1 MTQVMANPFLEE
13 NYEEYYE
20 EVFSEYNIRK
30 EDVPYHPYYYT
41 PQGKN
46 KMNDPLYKAVQEFKK
61 SRKPK
66 AGQRPTKRTNILK
79 EISQQDEINRKEII
93 EEWITEKTQK
103 DSKLGRPKKYTELEI
118 RAIQDAHIEW
128 EFGFKK
134 ISAILSNKPLSER
147 DSKLFIFLLF
157 RAEWK
162 DEDIKALLNRIFEGK
177 SKMSPIQAK
186 RLKEQGMD
194 YLSN

>member
-1 MTQVMANPFLEE
+1 MSETMANPFLEE
-13 NYEEYYE
+13 DYFES
-20 EVFSEYNIRK
+20 VFSDFGLRK

-46 KMNDPLYKAVQEFKK
+46 KMNDPLYKVIQQFKQD
-61 SRKPK
+61 RAPK
-66 AGQRPTKRTNILK
+66 AKRPKNKTNILK
-79 EISQQDEINRKEII
+79 EISEQDLLNRKELIN
-93 EEWITEKTQK
+93 EWVSEKVEK

-157 RAEWK
+157 RAEWN

>member
-1 MTQVMANPFLEE
+1 MTQTMANPFLEE
-13 NYEEYYE
+13 DYYE
-20 EVFSEYNIRK
+20 SVFSDFGIRK
-30 EDVPYHPYYYT
+30 EDIPYHPYYYT
-41 PQGKN
+41 PQGRD

-61 SRKPK
+61 DRTPK
-66 AGQRPTKRTNILK
+66 TGQRPKPTNILK
-79 EISQQDEINRKEII
+79 QISKQDVLNRKEILNEWVSERI
-93 EEWITEKTQK
+93 EK

-118 RAIQDAHIEW
+118 RAIQDTHIEW

-134 ISAILSNKPLSER
+134 ISKILSNEPLSER

-157 RAEWK
+157 RAEWT
-162 DEDIKALLNRIFEGK
+162 DQDIKALLDRIFEGK
-177 SKMSPIQAK
+177 SRMSPIQAK